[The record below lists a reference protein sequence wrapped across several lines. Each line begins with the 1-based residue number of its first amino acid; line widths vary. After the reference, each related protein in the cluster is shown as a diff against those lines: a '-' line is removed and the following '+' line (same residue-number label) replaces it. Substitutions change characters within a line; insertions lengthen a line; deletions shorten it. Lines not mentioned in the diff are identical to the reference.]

1 MPLLPLEP
9 FLFPEDLLSKSSRE
23 SEPEA
28 CWWVLHTRP
37 RAEKSLARKLLQ
49 RHGCFF
55 LPVRKRMWRS
65 KGRLQCSYV
74 PLFPSYVF
82 LKADRLTVSKTL
94 TTNLVVRVLPVEDQD
109 QLNEDL
115 RRVHCLIASDAPLA
129 PEDRLQPGALVQI
142 TSGPF
147 IGLEGK
153 ILRRGKRLRF
163 IVEVRLL
170 QQGVSVEIES
180 WMIEPQGRPP
190 ALKTI
195 D

>member
-1 MPLLPLEP
+1 MPLLPLEQ
-9 FLFPEDLLSKSSRE
+9 FLFPEDLLSKSSPE
-23 SEPEA
+23 GEPGP

-49 RHGCFF
+49 RQSPFF
-55 LPVRKRMWRS
+55 LPIRKRMWRRQ
-65 KGRLQCSYV
+65 GRLHCSYV
-74 PLFPSYVF
+74 PLFPGYLF
-82 LKADRLTVSKTL
+82 LQADRLTVSKTL
-94 TTNLVVRVLPVEDQD
+94 TTNLVVRVLPVKDQN
-109 QLNEDL
+109 QLHEDL

-129 PEDRLQPGALVQI
+129 PEERLQPGALVQI

-147 IGLEGK
+147 VGLEGK
-153 ILRRGKRLRF
+153 ILRRGKRLHF

-190 ALKTI
+190 AMKTI